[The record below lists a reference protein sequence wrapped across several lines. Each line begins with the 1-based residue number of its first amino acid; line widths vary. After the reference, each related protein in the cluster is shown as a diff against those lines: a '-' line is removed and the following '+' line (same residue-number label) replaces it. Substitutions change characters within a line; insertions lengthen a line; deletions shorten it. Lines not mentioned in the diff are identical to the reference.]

1 MKCCA
6 LLCLSLKPLQ
16 SELMDWWVLLRL
28 RSGYVVEVLC
38 GLIITSLSLF
48 EGRVGDGRQMV
59 VLVWSKLQV
68 PPYIITTFLFACL
81 LPPSLMLL

>member
-1 MKCCA
+1 M
-6 LLCLSLKPLQ
+6 LCLSLKPLQ

-48 EGRVGDGRQMV
+48 EGRVADGSIGV
-59 VLVWSKLQV
+59 VEVAGASLYHHHILV
-68 PPYIITTFLFACL
+68 CM
-81 LPPSLMLL
+81 SLASFSYTPLNQ